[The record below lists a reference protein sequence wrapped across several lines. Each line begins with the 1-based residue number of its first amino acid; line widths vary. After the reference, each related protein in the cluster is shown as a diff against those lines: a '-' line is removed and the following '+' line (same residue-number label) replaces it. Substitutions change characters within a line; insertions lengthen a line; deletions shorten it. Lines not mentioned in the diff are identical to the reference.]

1 MIMSTD
7 TIFEAGVLSATFN
20 FTFEVPATANA
31 GDIIN
36 VDLRPSMKVETTVVT
51 RNVTVGSR

>member
-1 MIMSTD
+1 MSTD